1 MSDQA
6 ESLGKP
12 LKLADKA
19 YVSADFITPPRKN
32 SKRHSRW
39 KAHYS
44 KMRKRVETV
53 FSQLVNAHIRIGQY
67 QTLTALKVRSA
78 LTILAHNLKIWGI
91 TA

>member
-1 MSDQA
+1 MLDHA
-6 ESLGKP
+6 RSLGKP

-19 YVSADFITPPRKN
+19 YVCADFIASPKKN
-32 SKRHSRW
+32 SKRQSRW
-39 KAHYS
+39 KAHKS

-53 FSQLVNAHIRIGQY
+53 SSQLVNAHLRIGQY
-67 QTLTALKVRSA
+67 QTLKALKARSA